1 MRLRLTTQ
9 KKGALQS
16 ALRDCLRRRGAVYS
30 QYSSASRYFILFGSV
45 EIEFLPSERTKQSF
59 AKKAQEH
66 QAAYA
71 ASSAHHTGHT
81 VHRLVSLCRQTPKP
95 TE

>member
-1 MRLRLTTQ
+1 MLIGTY
-9 KKGALQS
+9 
-16 ALRDCLRRRGAVYS
+16 VYS
-30 QYSSASRYFILFGSV
+30 QYSTTCRYFILFGSV

-81 VHRLVSLCRQTPKP
+81 VHRLVSLCGQTPKP
-95 TE
+95 TSESDSPPYMLLRDSIYIVA